1 MAAAHGNCVALQQGF
16 FKREIWQAEEEEEEE
31 EEGGSDVESEG
42 EGPEREGS
50 EGGSDGGSD
59 TADKDK
65 VG

>member
-31 EEGGSDVESEG
+31 GGSDVGSEG
-42 EGPEREGS
+42 EGSEREGS